1 MVVRAVVFDIGG
13 VLELTPDLGTDEK
26 WQRRFALPG
35 NEYKTRTH
43 PIWRAGGL
51 GQLTLDQVHEQLG
64 TALETDQATVAQ
76 FMADIWTEY
85 LGTLNT
91 ELRDWFAALR
101 PRWRTGILSN
111 SFVGAREREAAAY
124 GFPDL
129 VDELIYSHEV
139 GLAKPDPAVYQ
150 LTCDRL
156 GVRPDELAYVDDVRV
171 CVDAARELGIHA
183 ILFESNTQVITTL
196 ESLLAT

>member
-13 VLELTPDLGTDEK
+13 VLAITPDLGTEERWRDRLGLADGDY
-26 WQRRFALPG
+26 QAR
-35 NEYKTRTH
+35 TR
-43 PIWRAGGL
+43 PIWRAGDRGEISL
-51 GQLTLDQVHEQLG
+51 EEVHRQLAS
-64 TALETDQATVAQ
+64 ALAIDAATVDK
-76 FMADIWTEY
+76 FMADIWVEY

-101 PRWRTGILSN
+101 PRYRTGILSN

-156 GVRPDELAYVDDVRV
+156 GVRPDELVFLDDIPV
-171 CVDAARELGIHA
+171 CVEAARALGIHA
-183 ILFESNTQVITTL
+183 VLFQDNAQAIT
-196 ESLLAT
+196 EIEALLAA

>member
-13 VLELTPDLGTDEK
+13 VLEITPDLGTDEK
-26 WQRRFALPG
+26 WRPQFGLPEE
-35 NEYKTRTH
+35 EYTTRTR
-43 PIWRAGGL
+43 PIWRAGSL
-51 GQLTLDQVHEQLG
+51 GQLTLDQVHEQLA

-139 GLAKPDPAVYQ
+139 GVAKPDPAVYQ

-156 GVRPDELAYVDDVRV
+156 GVRPDELAYVDDVPV

-183 ILFESNTQVITTL
+183 ILFENNTQAITTL
-196 ESLLAT
+196 ETLLAT